1 MSECNFS
8 IPFTGTAEEVY
19 GKAKAAVEKQGGSFS
34 GDQQQG
40 SFDVALMGNRIA
52 GDYIVAGQDLQVSIH
67 EKPFFV
73 PCNAIESFLSKQLA

>member
-1 MSECNFS
+1 MADCNFS
-8 IPFTGTAEEVY
+8 IPFSGSAEEVY
-19 GKAKAAVEKQGGSFS
+19 QKAKAAVEKQAGNFS
-34 GDQQQG
+34 GDHQQG

-52 GDYIVAGQDLQVSIH
+52 GEYMVAGQDLQVTIH